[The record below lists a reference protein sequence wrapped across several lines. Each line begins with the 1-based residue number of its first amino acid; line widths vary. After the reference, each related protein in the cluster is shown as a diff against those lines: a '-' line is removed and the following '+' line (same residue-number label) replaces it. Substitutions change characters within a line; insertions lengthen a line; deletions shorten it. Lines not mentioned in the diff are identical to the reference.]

1 MKWQKLG
8 LKKMLGLKQEE
19 IRIRTRQI
27 LGQGTRN
34 YENMVRKWEL
44 EKK

>member
-1 MKWQKLG
+1 MTKIG
-8 LKKMLGLKQEE
+8 TKKMLGLKQEE

-34 YENMVRKWEL
+34 YENMVRKWGLEL